1 MDSTPKKN
9 KKWIIFGSIVL
20 VLAVLIAVGPVLITK
35 YMRTKWQ
42 NTPKYKITNLM
53 MKIDGKLQISKD
65 NVPYLAGKNG
75 LFYVLENLKPED
87 IKNNTNKNCS
97 VFGKMRIPKEGET
110 IDGNPVRLFIGVDK
124 IGSPDSMIEN
134 QGISKD
140 MSEKIKE
147 KSLKKNKIRVEV
159 NAILNKPILFD
170 VAKGKVS
177 AENRKTLDGKEV
189 SVFVLTDEFGDRYV
203 LFDKKMRLKN
213 IDGVNVVCLGR
224 EVLPAANM
232 PLVVDEVTFEIYEM
246 YDSKYNK
253 LM

>member
-1 MDSTPKKN
+1 MDSTPKKS
-9 KKWIIFGSIVL
+9 KKWIVFGSVIL
-20 VLAVLIAVGPVLITK
+20 VIAGLIAVGPVLVTK
-35 YMRTKWQ
+35 YMRAKWQ
-42 NTPKYKITNLM
+42 NTPKYKVSNLM

-65 NVPYLAGKNG
+65 NIPYLAGNNG
-75 LFYVLENLKPED
+75 LFYVLENLKEED
-87 IKNNTNKNCS
+87 IENNINKNCS
-97 VFGKMRIPKEGET
+97 VLGKMRIPKEGDS

-124 IGSPDSMIEN
+124 IGSHDLLTKNEDIP
-134 QGISKD
+134 KD
-140 MSEKIKE
+140 LSEKIRE
-147 KSLKKNKIRVEV
+147 KSLKKNKTRVEV

-177 AENRKTLDGKEV
+177 VENRKTLDGKDI

-213 IDGVNVVCLGR
+213 IDGVDVICLGR
-224 EVLPAANM
+224 EVLPPVNM

-253 LM
+253 LV

>member
-42 NTPKYKITNLM
+42 NSPKYKTSNLM

-65 NVPYLAGKNG
+65 NIPYLVGKNG
-75 LFYVLENLKPED
+75 LFYVLEDLKEND
-87 IKNNTNKNCS
+87 IKDNMNKDCS
-97 VFGKMRIPKEGET
+97 IFGKMRIPKDGET
-110 IDGNPVRLFIGVDK
+110 IDGNPIRLFIGVEK
-124 IGSPDSMIEN
+124 IGTDVMLGN
-134 QGISKD
+134 QEISKD
-140 MSEKIKE
+140 VSDKIKE
-147 KSLKKNKIRVEV
+147 KSLKKNKTRVEV

-170 VAKGKVS
+170 VTKGKVS
-177 AENRKTLDGKEV
+177 VENRKALDGKDI
-189 SVFVLTDEFGDRYV
+189 SVFVLTDEFGDRFV

-213 IDGVNVVCLGR
+213 IDGVDVVCLGR
-224 EVLPAANM
+224 EILPPANM
-232 PLVVDEVTFEIYEM
+232 PLVIDEVTFEIYEM

-253 LM
+253 LI